1 MKTKL
6 IGLKEL
12 RENTEKYISE
22 ISKGKSFIVLRKS
35 KPLFTISPPDE
46 DESMWEPVID
56 FTKINKNG
64 VSANIILKRLKTL
77 S

>member
-1 MKTKL
+1 MKNKL

-22 ISKGKSFIVLRKS
+22 INKGKSFIVLRKS
-35 KPLFTISPPDE
+35 KPLFIISPPDE
-46 DESMWEPVID
+46 DESVWENVID

-64 VSANIILKRLKTL
+64 VSANLVLKRLKTL